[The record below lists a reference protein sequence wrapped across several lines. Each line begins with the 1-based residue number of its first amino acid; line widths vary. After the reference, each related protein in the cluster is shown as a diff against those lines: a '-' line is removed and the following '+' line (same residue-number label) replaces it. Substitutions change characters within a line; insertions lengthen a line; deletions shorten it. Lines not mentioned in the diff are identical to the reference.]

1 METKQSETKVSGK
14 LIIARVAICSAIL
27 LFGVLVM
34 VGLGAMKRPPAK
46 KVIKERPVNVEA
58 ITAVREDVSVLIT
71 GFGEVASLNSVD
83 ISPEVSGKV
92 AYIHPNLEMGGII
105 KSGEVLFKIDPEDYK
120 NSVDVNQK
128 RFKTLKRTL
137 ELSKKEYLRTKE
149 LFEKSNTGTLSNVES
164 VEQTYNSNKDQL
176 DQIENSLKTA
186 RLNLK
191 RCTVV
196 APFDARVSY
205 VAIEKGQYVTTGAK
219 LTTLSDDSVLE
230 IELPVGS
237 LDAKKY
243 LGFNDNKDS
252 KNIVWFNNIKKTQCE
267 VIWTGDNKTKSRG
280 ILDRVIKFDS
290 QTRTVYLAVR
300 IKAGEENSENFPIV
314 DGMFV
319 KVLIPGKTIENVIK
333 VPRNSISYENTV
345 YVSKNNRLLTVPV
358 EVVKTDDDYA
368 IISSGIEPGDI
379 VVTSKLVSP
388 LENALLN
395 VQDKSLVA
403 QRIGDK

>member
-105 KSGEVLFKIDPEDYK
+105 KMGEVLFKIDPEDYK

-176 DQIENSLKTA
+176 DQIENTLKTA

-191 RCTVV
+191 RCTIA

-205 VAIEKGQYVTTGAK
+205 VAIEKGQYVTTGSK

-237 LDAKKY
+237 LEAKKY
-243 LGFNDNKDS
+243 LGFDDNKDS

-403 QRIGDK
+403 QRMGDK